1 MVLRKL
7 LDHLQVEDIT
17 LVCQDWGGLT
27 GLSVVKDA
35 PHMFSDLVIMNTG
48 LPAPI
53 LDLSDDYGASKMGG
67 SMSMSK
73 KIIGV
78 SHKKVNCQKRKH
90 FIVYCSFCHSVC
102 GDVL

>member
-7 LDHLQVEDIT
+7 LDQLQVEDMT

-53 LDLSDDYGASKMGG
+53 LDLSDDYGATKMG
-67 SMSMSK
+67 SVSVTK

-78 SHKKVNCQKRKH
+78 SKPRMA
-90 FIVYCSFCHSVC
+90 S
-102 GDVL
+102 